1 MKQEDYHCSI
11 LADVSPKEA
20 FDNIN
25 HVSAWW
31 TENIEGRSEKLND
44 IFTVHFGETF
54 VTFKIIETAPYK
66 KITWFVTDCNLHWL
80 KDKKEWNNTKISWE
94 ISAENSSTKIDM
106 THIGLVPGIECYND
120 CEKGWDHYILDSL
133 FKLITTHKGIPERKE
148 VLV

>member
-11 LADVSPKEA
+11 LADISPKEA

-25 HVSAWW
+25 NVSAWW

-54 VTFKIIETAPYK
+54 VNFTIIETVPYK
-66 KITWFVTDCNLHWL
+66 KIVWLVTECNLHWL
-80 KDKKEWNNTKISWE
+80 KDKKEWSNTKISWE
-94 ISAENSSTKIDM
+94 IFAENSLTKIDM

-120 CEKGWDHYILDSL
+120 CEKGWNHYIQDSL